1 MSNYTEHYNLKKPLK
16 TESYDVDVANTNNDI
31 IDEKLYEKVDKIPN
45 KGLSTN
51 DFTDGYKK
59 KIDNFIEHEKG
70 DSAYQIAVKKGFEGT
85 EEEWLASLKGDK
97 GDTPKK
103 GTDYFTEEE
112 IQKIKSNILDQV
124 NQFSVLVVK
133 ELPTDNIDDHTIYFI
148 PKAKTEQNDI
158 YDEFIYINNG
168 WEHIGTTEVDLSSY
182 YKKDEIDAKL
192 EAVEGNEV
200 YIGNP
205 AEAPN
210 SAKIIVE
217 EDDFVEGS
225 TLGKAEVYVGA
236 EEPTTG
242 EKVWFRKGKNYLDIS
257 KVKSRTT
264 YGITFTPTDTGIKI
278 SGTAEDTYAYG
289 GSIGIDLK
297 KGKTYTLYGN
307 NAGSTLKLELKKGTT
322 IIATVKTSNNKITFT
337 PNDDVNLVTFILEGI
352 VKGTT
357 YNYEISNLQ
366 IEPGSK
372 AAPYEHYIEQKLF
385 VRNSNGVYEEFTK
398 KSEEVYSTE
407 ETKIG
412 TWIDGKPLYE
422 KVIVQKDMSI
432 SNAVTINT
440 NILNKDELVE
450 CNGLFRDGS
459 NKIDIPYPLV
469 SDDGKILQMY
479 VSKDGTQIGFRGNL
493 TYSRN
498 INRFH
503 IFILKYTKTT
513 D

>member
-1 MSNYTEHYNLKKPLK
+1 MVTIGDLENNEIESIHIEGITNIPL
-16 TESYDVDVANTNNDI
+16 I
-31 IDEKLYEKVDKIPN
+31 
-45 KGLSTN
+45 KGEQ
-51 DFTDGYKK
+51 G
-59 KIDNFIEHEKG
+59 E
-70 DSAYQIAVKKGFEGT
+70 
-85 EEEWLASLKGDK
+85 KGDK
-97 GDTPKK
+97 GDKGETNNIKIGTVETGEKASATLEGESPNQILNLVLPKGDK
-103 GTDYFTEEE
+103 GEQGEPGIKPVKGIDYFTEEE
-112 IQKIKSNILDQV
+112 IQEIKSNILDQV
-124 NQFSVLVVK
+124 NQFSVLVVE
-133 ELPTDNIDDHTIYFI
+133 ELPNDNIDEHTIYFV
-148 PKAKTEQNDI
+148 PKTKTEQNDV

-385 VRNSNGVYEEFTK
+385 VRNSNGVYEEFLK

-407 ETKIG
+407 EQVIG
-412 TWIDGKPLYE
+412 TWIDGKPLYR
-422 KVIVQKDMSI
+422 KVVEMGNMTKDNYKMKAHNIQNMKYARIVDVSMQRGNQSSGNFQLFSVGNVGGKYNDTQVGFDTYI
-432 SNAVTINT
+432 DSNCVY
-440 NILNKDELVE
+440 VY
-450 CNGLFRDGS
+450 CNGDRTLF
-459 NKIDIPYPLV
+459 V
-469 SDDGKILQMY
+469 
-479 VSKDGTQIGFRGNL
+479 GTAI
-493 TYSRN
+493 
-498 INRFH
+498 IE
-503 IFILKYTKTT
+503 YTKTT